1 MLPKHALRK
10 VALLHG
16 TGRSHGETKNAEENS
31 RSLRDPRVLVRDIFL
46 ARSSLAEENIFCG
59 SVKHPAAFD
68 RRAQVR

>member
-1 MLPKHALRK
+1 MRFLKWHWFP
-10 VALLHG
+10 G
-16 TGRSHGETKNAEENS
+16 NGCSHGGTKNTEEDS
-31 RSLRDPRVLVRDIFL
+31 RPLRDPRVLVRDIFL

>member
-10 VALLHG
+10 VALVPGERVLSPRHKEPQ
-16 TGRSHGETKNAEENS
+16 GRQPP
-31 RSLRDPRVLVRDIFL
+31 LRDPRVLVRDIFL